1 MADIQD
7 IIVGAG
13 ATAGG
18 TFVLGR
24 VTYVAQVSPAV
35 ISTSTPAIVNDG
47 AVLGILSIPNSAG
60 VYNAIV
66 GATEMLRVQGGA
78 IISGTGLDSVQLGR
92 GAVSTGPGSVAIG
105 QGAAAGVNAANGVVI
120 GLGAASAGQSVVI
133 GYNAVSPAGGS
144 GVVLGATAVL
154 SFSGGG
160 NTGVAIGGSASATC
174 NTNGGGA
181 GDSLAIGTSAVANDG
196 DTVIGRSAS
205 SGVVHIN
212 NYNVVLGAFASVN
225 VSQGQGVAIGQGAT
239 VGAQFGVA
247 VGQGS
252 AIGSGVNNV
261 VIGQGS
267 SVSGAFA
274 NCVVLGQGSTAG
286 ASQQIVIGAGGLS
299 LGANVCQL
307 GTPGTVITTF
317 VLGQGNTVASP
328 PVTTIRF
335 TNSSGA
341 DSPAGALVFQ
351 APLSTGNG
359 SPGLLVFRVGHQ
371 IGAGSTLQIGT
382 TVLTVG
388 DGLVTVAAGAALQL
402 GNAYVAGVVVPT
414 GSIVLK
420 DSTGQSYRVSAVV

>member
-174 NTNGGGA
+174 NTNGG
-181 GDSLAIGTSAVANDG
+181 AVANDG